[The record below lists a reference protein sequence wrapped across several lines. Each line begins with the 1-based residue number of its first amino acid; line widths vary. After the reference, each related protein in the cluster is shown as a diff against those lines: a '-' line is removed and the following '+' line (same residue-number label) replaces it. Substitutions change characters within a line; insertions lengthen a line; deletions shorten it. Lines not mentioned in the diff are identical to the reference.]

1 MSVNTRRILVVGPA
15 WVGDMVMSQSLI
27 GVLQQQFQDAQI
39 DMLAP
44 GWSLPLVARMPGVHK
59 GIAMPLGHGE
69 FGWSVRKKLGVELRE
84 SHYHQAI
91 VLPRSLKAALVPF
104 HARIPLRTGYL
115 GEHRFLLLNDI
126 RRMDKQRLNTTQKRY
141 SALGLPK
148 NAALPAE
155 LPAPRLSIDADK
167 ARQLRTK
174 WLPGANTIAAIVAL
188 MPGAEFGPAK
198 QWPLAHFRELAK
210 SLCEAGHQIVI
221 LGSEKERLLGDT
233 IAVGLGQRAR
243 NLCGKT
249 KLVDAVDLL
258 SLAAAAVSNDSGL
271 MHVAAAV
278 NTPVV
283 AIYGSSSPYFTPPLA
298 ANARVIYKG
307 LGCSP
312 CFKRTCPLG
321 HTRCLYEILPV
332 EVDEAVNSL
341 LAESAKPGS
350 A

>member
-1 MSVNTRRILVVGPA
+1 VGPA

-44 GWSLPLVARMPGVHK
+44 GWSLPLVARMLGVNK

-91 VLPRSLKAALVPF
+91 ILPRALKAALVPF
-104 HARIPLRTGYL
+104 HARIPLRTGYR
-115 GEHRFLLLNDI
+115 GESRFILLNDI
-126 RRMDKQRLNTTQKRY
+126 RPMDKQRLSTTQKRY
-141 SALGLPK
+141 AALGMPK
-148 NAALPAE
+148 NATLPAE
-155 LPAPRLSIDADK
+155 IPAPRLAIEADN
-167 ARQLRTK
+167 ARQLRKK
-174 WLPGANTIAAIVAL
+174 WLPESNDTASIVAL
-188 MPGAEFGPAK
+188 MPGAEYGPAK
-198 QWPLAHFRELAK
+198 QWPLAHFRELAR
-210 SLCEAGHQIVI
+210 SLCETGHQIMI
-221 LGSEKERLLGDT
+221 LGSEKERRLGDA
-233 IAVGLGQRAR
+233 IAMGLGPRVR
-243 NLCGKT
+243 NLCGQT
-249 KLVDAVDLL
+249 ELVDAVDLL

-283 AIYGSSSPYFTPPLA
+283 AIYGSSSPNFTPPLA
-298 ANARVIYKG
+298 ANARVFYRG

-321 HTRCLYEILPV
+321 HTRCLYEILPA
-332 EVDEAVNSL
+332 EVANVVNSL
-341 LAESAKPGS
+341 LAGSAKSGS